1 MLECRPN
8 LELPAMSLTRSVCTA
23 FAVFAF
29 ASPAL
34 AQNPATAATKA
45 QFGMIS
51 TVLNR
56 TAEKIPENLYS
67 FKATPEVRSIA
78 QLIGHVADAQFM
90 MCAAAIGEKP
100 PQSGIEK
107 SMTAKAEL
115 SKALADSS
123 AYCNKVIDG
132 MTDQKGMEIVK
143 FFTGDT
149 PRLQVLGFN
158 IAHSNEHYGNLVTY
172 MRLNKIVPPSS
183 EKSGHGLTL
192 DQRLAARG

>member
-1 MLECRPN
+1 MLERLVN
-8 LELPAMSLTRSVCTA
+8 LELPVMTLMRYACTA
-23 FAVFAF
+23 AVVFAF

-34 AQNPATAATKA
+34 AQNPATAATKG

-51 TVLNR
+51 GVLNR
-56 TAEKIPENLYS
+56 TAEKIPENLYT

-78 QLIGHVADAQFM
+78 QLIGHIADAQFM
-90 MCAAAIGEKP
+90 MCAAAVGEKP
-100 PQSGIEK
+100 PQGGIEK

-132 MTDQKGMEIVK
+132 MTDAKGMEIVK

-158 IAHSNEHYGNLVTY
+158 IAHSYEHYGNLVTY
-172 MRLNKIVPPSS
+172 MRLNKIIPPSS
-183 EKSGHGLTL
+183 EKSGMN
-192 DQRLAARG
+192 